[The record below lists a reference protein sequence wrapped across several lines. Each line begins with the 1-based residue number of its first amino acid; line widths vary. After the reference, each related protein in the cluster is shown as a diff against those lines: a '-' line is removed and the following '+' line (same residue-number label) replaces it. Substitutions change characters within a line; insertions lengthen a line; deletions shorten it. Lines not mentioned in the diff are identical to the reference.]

1 MRAAAAAIVFILG
14 AAVILVLANSL
25 NSWVLG
31 GLIGGLAALLISI
44 PISVM
49 LFTILSR
56 RHDLKLQTLHQ
67 ELGEMGYVDLDE
79 HGYEEV
85 YETDAYVLSD
95 EEYYNQD
102 VHRRM
107 ADARALPAAGQSY
120 ASAHRELNERPG
132 RSTQS
137 VRRTSQALPQGRG
150 KGTPTRELSSD
161 RRHATRSMH
170 EVNAM
175 RSRFQTAALQAAR
188 REAQQLDDVE
198 VIPTYSRTPNKN
210 VPQNRTSRT
219 SLGTQSGSTR
229 QARSGPDLPR
239 QQQTTQ
245 HKGSQRTL
253 DTSSSQQ
260 NRSRRPLSSGEL
272 YSTNKSPQTDSLHMD
287 ELQSDTFRMRSA
299 SPETENLRVQPQK
312 SQFIRNPQ
320 LGQSHR
326 NPEMMTGNLNTPL
339 VRRAP
344 YLYED
349 DPLRQELAE
358 QIDEEPIMRR
368 SSRHSYL
375 DDADE

>member
-1 MRAAAAAIVFILG
+1 
-14 AAVILVLANSL
+14 
-25 NSWVLG
+25 
-31 GLIGGLAALLISI
+31 
-44 PISVM
+44 
-49 LFTILSR
+49 
-56 RHDLKLQTLHQ
+56 
-67 ELGEMGYVDLDE
+67 LGELGYVDLDE
-79 HGYEEV
+79 HGYEEI
-85 YETDAYVLSD
+85 YETEAYVLSD

-107 ADARALPAAGQSY
+107 ADVRALPAEGQSY
-120 ASAHRELNERPG
+120 ASSNRELNGRTG

-137 VRRTSQALPQGRG
+137 GKRPSQALPQGRG
-150 KGTPTRELSSD
+150 KGTSTRELSSE
-161 RRHATRSMH
+161 RRHATRSRH

-188 REAQQLDDVE
+188 REAKQLDDVE
-198 VIPTYSRTPNKN
+198 VIPTHSRTPNKN
-210 VPQNRTSRT
+210 VPQGRTSRP
-219 SLGTQSGSTR
+219 LGTQSGSTR
-229 QARSGPDLPR
+229 QARSGSDLPR

-245 HKGSQRTL
+245 HKGSQRTH
-253 DTSSSQQ
+253 DTSSGQQ

-272 YSTNKSPQTDSLHMD
+272 SSTNKSPQTDSLHMD
-287 ELQSDTFRMRSA
+287 ELQSDIFRMRSA
-299 SPETENLRVQPQK
+299 TPETEDLRVHPQTG
-312 SQFIRNPQ
+312 QFIRNPQ

-326 NPEMMTGNLNTPL
+326 NPEMMTGDLHTPL

-368 SSRHSYL
+368 SSRHLYL

>member
-1 MRAAAAAIVFILG
+1 MRVAAAAIVVILG
-14 AAVILVLANSL
+14 AAVILILANSL

-56 RHDLKLQTLHQ
+56 RHDLKLQALHQ

-85 YETDAYVLSD
+85 YETEAYVLSD

-107 ADARALPAAGQSY
+107 ADVRALPAAGQSY
-120 ASAHRELNERPG
+120 ASVDRELNERTG
-132 RSTQS
+132 RSTQRG
-137 VRRTSQALPQGRG
+137 RRPSQALPQGRG
-150 KGTPTRELSSD
+150 KGTPTRELTSD
-161 RRHATRSMH
+161 RRHAMRSRH

-198 VIPTYSRTPNKN
+198 VISTPTRTPNKN
-210 VPQNRTSRT
+210 VPQGRTSRP
-219 SLGTQSGSTR
+219 LGTQSGSTR
-229 QARSGPDLPR
+229 QARSGSDLPR

-245 HKGSQRTL
+245 EKGSQRTL
-253 DTSSSQQ
+253 DTSSGQQ
-260 NRSRRPLSSGEL
+260 NRARRPLSSREL
-272 YSTNKSPQTDSLHMD
+272 YSTNRTPQTDSLHMD

-299 SPETENLRVQPQK
+299 SPETEDLRVQPQK
-312 SQFIRNPQ
+312 GQFIRNPQ

-326 NPEMMTGNLNTPL
+326 NLEMMTGNLNTPL

-368 SSRHSYL
+368 SSRHLYL

>member
-14 AAVILVLANSL
+14 AAVMLVLANSL
-25 NSWVLG
+25 NSWVVG

-56 RHDLKLQTLHQ
+56 RHDLKLQALHE
-67 ELGEMGYVDLDE
+67 ELGEMGYVDLNE

-85 YETDAYVLSD
+85 YETEAYVLSD

-107 ADARALPAAGQSY
+107 ADVRALPEAGQSY
-120 ASAHRELNERPG
+120 ASANRGLNERTG
-132 RSTQS
+132 RSAQS
-137 VRRTSQALPQGRG
+137 GRQPTQALPQGRG
-150 KGTPTRELSSD
+150 KGTPTRELSSE
-161 RRHATRSMH
+161 RRYAGRSRH

-175 RSRFQTAALQAAR
+175 RSRFQTTALQTAR

-198 VIPTYSRTPNKN
+198 VIPNHTRTPNKT
-210 VPQNRTSRT
+210 VPQGRTSRP
-219 SLGTQSGSTR
+219 SGTQSGSSR
-229 QARSGPDLPR
+229 QAHSGSDLPR

-260 NRSRRPLSSGEL
+260 NRSRRPVSSGEL
-272 YSTNKSPQTDSLHMD
+272 YSTNRARRTDSLHTD
-287 ELQSDTFRMRSA
+287 ELQSDIFRMRTT
-299 SPETENLRVQPQK
+299 SPETENLRDHPPTG
-312 SQFIRNPQ
+312 QFKRNPQ

-326 NPEMMTGNLNTPL
+326 KPDMITGSLNAPL

-349 DPLRQELAE
+349 DPLRQELAQ
-358 QIDEEPIMRR
+358 QIDEEPIVRR
-368 SSRHSYL
+368 SSRHL
-375 DDADE
+375 DVDDVD